1 MGLVCNAG
9 AVIRC
14 SHGGTVTVIPSQQR
28 LKPGG
33 QPVLVESDLMRAA
46 IAGCTNT
53 DARAGQVPC
62 LRIVSVTAGLA
73 RRLKVGGEPVVLEDA
88 SGRTTST
95 PPGSFSISSAGQTKL
110 RAS

>member
-1 MGLVCNAG
+1 MALVCNGSAI
-9 AVIRC
+9 VRC
-14 SHGGTVTVIPSQQR
+14 SHGGTVTVVPGQQR
-28 LKPGG
+28 LKAGG
-33 QPVLVESDLMRAA
+33 QAVLVESDLMRAA

-73 RRLKVGGEPVVLEDA
+73 RRLTAGGEPVVLEDA
-88 SGRTTST
+88 SGRTSST
-95 PPGSFSISSAGQTKL
+95 PPGSFSISNAGQTKL